1 MRSFSHVAAALGRNF
16 AGVHKY
22 AAKQA
27 FGFGRRSRR
36 DPTPTIADILA
47 LAGS

>member
-1 MRSFSHVAAALGRNF
+1 MWGLSHLAVALGRNF

-22 AAKQA
+22 AAKECL
-27 FGFGRRSRR
+27 GFGRRSRR
-36 DPTPTIADILA
+36 DPTPTLADILA